1 MSEWV
6 KVGSAG
12 EVEEGEILSFSV
24 GARQVAVA
32 NVEGDLHGLDDWC
45 SHQQCSLAE
54 GDLDG
59 TIVGVRAITSQFDV
73 ITGEAVQ
80 VRHRSSTCS
89 RCGKKTALEV
99 LMTQE

>member
-1 MSEWV
+1 M
-6 KVGSAG
+6 KIGSASEVGEG
-12 EVEEGEILSFSV
+12 EVLSFSV

-32 NVEGDLHGLDDWC
+32 NVEGDLHGFDDWC

-59 TIVGVRAITSQFDV
+59 AIVECPCHGSLFDV

-80 VRHRSSTCS
+80 GPASDPIDVFEVREED
-89 RCGKKTALEV
+89 GELEV